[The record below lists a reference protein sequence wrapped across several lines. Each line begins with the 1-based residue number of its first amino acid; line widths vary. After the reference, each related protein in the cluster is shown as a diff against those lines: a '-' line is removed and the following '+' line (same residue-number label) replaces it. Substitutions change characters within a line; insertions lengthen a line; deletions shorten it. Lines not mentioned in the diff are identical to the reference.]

1 MISIFSIGSNKMFK
15 PQEVEYLSR
24 INRFVRAEVVEIKED
39 KSQREEEVIRKEG
52 AALLARIK
60 DKKFFAL
67 DPKGASFSTESFA
80 QLIRGRND
88 LISNHSQAASGW
100 KASSSAKQNEMIF
113 VIGGAN
119 GLSEDVKKRAEK
131 MISLSAMTFTH
142 EIARVLILEQIYRAL
157 TIEKGMKY
165 HK

>member
-1 MISIFSIGSNKMFK
+1 MITILSIGRNKMFK
-15 PQEVEYLSR
+15 PQEIEYLSR
-24 INRFVRAEVVEIKED
+24 VKRFIRAEVVEIKED
-39 KSQREEEVIRKEG
+39 KSAREEEIIRKEG
-52 AALLARIK
+52 EALLARIM

-67 DPKGASFSTESFA
+67 DPKGIPMTTESFA

-88 LISNHSQAASGW
+88 LIFA
-100 KASSSAKQNEMIF
+100 
-113 VIGGAN
+113 IGGAN
-119 GLSEDVKKRAEK
+119 GLSGEVKMRAEK

>member
-1 MISIFSIGSNKMFK
+1 MLTILSIGSNKMFK
-15 PQEVEYLSR
+15 PQEIEYLSR
-24 INRFVRAEVVEIKED
+24 INRFIRAEVVEIKED

-60 DKKFFAL
+60 NKKFFAL
-67 DPKGASFSTESFA
+67 DPKGTSFSTEGFA

-88 LISNHSQAASGW
+88 LI
-100 KASSSAKQNEMIF
+100 F

-119 GLSEDVKKRAEK
+119 GLSEEVKRRAEK
-131 MISLSAMTFTH
+131 TISLSAMVFTH
-142 EIARVLILEQIYRAL
+142 EIARILILEQIYRAL
-157 TIEKGMKY
+157 TIEKGLKY

>member
-1 MISIFSIGSNKMFK
+1 MFK
-15 PQEVEYLSR
+15 PQEVEYLAR
-24 INRFVRAEVVEIKED
+24 INRFARAEVIEIKED

-52 AALLARIK
+52 AAILARIK

-67 DPKGASFSTESFA
+67 DPKGSSYSTESFA
-80 QLIRGRND
+80 QMIRGRND
-88 LISNHSQAASGW
+88 L
-100 KASSSAKQNEMIF
+100 IF

-119 GLSEDVKKRAEK
+119 GLSKEVTRRAEK
-131 MISLSAMTFTH
+131 TISLSAMVFTH

-157 TIEKGMKY
+157 TIERGMKY

>member
-1 MISIFSIGSNKMFK
+1 MISILSIGSNKMFK
-15 PQEVEYLSR
+15 PQELEYLAR
-24 INRFVRAEVVEIKED
+24 INRFIRAEVVEIKED

-52 AALLARIK
+52 MALLAKIK

-67 DPKGASFSTESFA
+67 DPKGITLSTESFA

-88 LISNHSQAASGW
+88 L
-100 KASSSAKQNEMIF
+100 IF

-131 MISLSAMTFTH
+131 IISLSAMTFTH

-157 TIEKGMKY
+157 TIQKGMKY

>member
-1 MISIFSIGSNKMFK
+1 MISILSIGRNKMFK
-15 PQEVEYLSR
+15 PQEIEYLSR
-24 INRFVRAEVVEIKED
+24 INRFVRAEVVEVKED

-67 DPKGASFSTESFA
+67 DQKGISMTTESFA
-80 QLIRGRND
+80 QLIHGCND
-88 LISNHSQAASGW
+88 LIL
-100 KASSSAKQNEMIF
+100 

-119 GLSEDVKKRAEK
+119 GLSDEVKKRAEK
-131 MISLSAMTFTH
+131 TISLSAMTFTH
-142 EIARVLILEQIYRAL
+142 EIARILILEQVYRAL
-157 TIEKGMKY
+157 TIERGMKY